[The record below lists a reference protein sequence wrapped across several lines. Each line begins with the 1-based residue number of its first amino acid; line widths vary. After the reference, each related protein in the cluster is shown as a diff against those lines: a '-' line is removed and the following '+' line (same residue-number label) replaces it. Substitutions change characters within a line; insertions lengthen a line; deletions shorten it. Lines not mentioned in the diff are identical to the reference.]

1 VEDGVVVRVP
11 IEKLDERL
19 EVAPPAAALLAL
31 VDTR

>member
-19 EVAPPAAALLAL
+19 EVAPPAAALL
-31 VDTR
+31 DTR